1 MATQINM
8 PKLGLSMKEGTVG
21 KWLKKEGDTIKKGEA
36 LLEVM
41 TDKIANKI
49 DAPADGLLLKIV
61 ADKKAKLPVGGLLGI
76 MGDAG
81 EDISGLLAAAANSAK
96 AAPAAKAAASQPGM
110 QKTVNAANGAK
121 VKISPSA
128 RALAQENGVD
138 YTRIIGTG
146 PEGRIVKEDVE
157 KAMEEISMG
166 ADERPTLEVIP
177 YEGMRQAIGENMAN
191 SWAIAPKVTQHVGV
205 DLSALQALRATI
217 NSDVKDADKISITD
231 MLVKALAKALE
242 LYPRINSTLSGE
254 EIKVLQDVNVGVAI
268 AIPDGL
274 VVPVVRNANKK
285 SLADISKEIKD
296 FAKRAR
302 KNKLD
307 PEEMTGGS
315 FTITN
320 LGGYG
325 SVDYFTPIINQPE
338 SAILGIGRTVKTP
351 VVVGDQIVIRPI
363 MGLSLAFDH
372 RVIDGAP
379 AAEFL
384 ALVMKLIEQ
393 PHKIFI

>member
-21 KWLKKEGDTIKKGEA
+21 KWLKNEGDTVKKGEA

-49 DAPADGLLLKIV
+49 DAPADGILLKIV
-61 ADKKAKLPVGGLLGI
+61 ANKKAKLPVGGLLGI

-81 EDISGLLAAAANSAK
+81 EDISGLLAAAASSAK
-96 AAPAAKAAASQPGM
+96 AAPAAKAVGNQPGV
-110 QKTVNAANGAK
+110 QKAVGAEPGVK

-146 PEGRIVKEDVE
+146 PEGRIVREDVE

-166 ADERPTLEVIP
+166 ADDRPTLEVIP

-191 SWAIAPKVTQHVGV
+191 SWSVAPKVTQHVGV

-217 NSDVKDADKISITD
+217 NSEEKDADKISVTD
-231 MLVKALAKALE
+231 MLIKAIAKALE
-242 LYPRINSTLSGE
+242 VYPKINSTLSGE
-254 EIKVLQDVNVGVAI
+254 EIKVLQDINIGVAI

-274 VVPVVRNANKK
+274 VVPVVKKANKK
-285 SLADISKEIKD
+285 SLAEVSKEVKD

-307 PEEMTGGS
+307 PEEMSAGS

-320 LGGYG
+320 LGSNCYSANYG
-325 SVDYFTPIINQPE
+325 AV
-338 SAILGIGRTVKTP
+338 L
-351 VVVGDQIVIRPI
+351 IV
-363 MGLSLAFDH
+363 
-372 RVIDGAP
+372 
-379 AAEFL
+379 
-384 ALVMKLIEQ
+384 
-393 PHKIFI
+393 